1 MEKKMK
7 KVAEILVNHST
18 RIKSGETVLLQLK
31 DVEAMPLFLITYE
44 KVLEKGAYPIV
55 FFNPRELEQV
65 YFKKAKNH
73 QLKFIP
79 VGHEI
84 NVKKADA
91 AINFGG
97 LEPGDYLKKADP
109 KKIAYRSRITQ
120 KLDNYYINNVR
131 WVTVGYPTEIVIKES
146 GLSKR
151 KFLNFYFDSII
162 QNWKKKEKEMRK
174 IKKTFDNA
182 EEVRILSKNTDLE
195 FSLKGRPGIICAGE
209 FNMPDG
215 ELFYAPC
222 ENSVE
227 GKIYFDFPVS
237 YHGRKING
245 AMLYFRGG
253 RVTKIAAKS
262 GKKHLAEILKTD
274 PGAKRIGEF
283 GIGLNYGIKDYIN
296 NTLTDEKI
304 GGTIH
309 LALGRAYEESGGK
322 NKSAIHFDM
331 VKDLRKNSEIW
342 VDGELVFENGK
353 FVC

>member
-1 MEKKMK
+1 MNKKLA

-18 RIKSGETVLLQLK
+18 KIKSGETVLLHLR

-55 FFNPRELEQV
+55 SFTPRELEQI
-65 YFKKAKNH
+65 YYKKAKTN

-91 AINFGG
+91 SIDFGG
-97 LEPGDYLKKADP
+97 LSPSDYLKKADP
-109 KKIAYRSRITQ
+109 KKIMKRSKTTE
-120 KLDNYYINNVR
+120 KLDDYFINNIR
-131 WVTVGYPTEIVIKES
+131 WVKVGYPTETVIKES
-146 GLSKR
+146 GLSKQ
-151 KFLNFYFDSII
+151 KFLNLYFNSII
-162 QNWKKKEKEMRK
+162 RDWKKIEKEMKK
-174 IKKTFDNA
+174 IKKIFDNA
-182 EEVRILSKNTDLE
+182 EEVRIIGPKTDLE
-195 FSLKGRPGIICAGE
+195 LSLAGRQGIICAGE

-215 ELFYAPC
+215 ELFYAPQ
-222 ENSVE
+222 ENSLE
-227 GKIYFDFPVS
+227 GEIYFDFPVS
-237 YHGRKING
+237 YQGRKING
-245 AMLYFRGG
+245 AKLYFKNGK
-253 RVTKIAAKS
+253 VVKSLAKS
-262 GKKHLAEILKTD
+262 GGKNLKEIIKTD
-274 PGAKRIGEF
+274 IGAKKVGEF

-296 NTLTDEKI
+296 NTLSDEKI

-342 VDGELVFENGK
+342 VNGKLVFENGK